1 MEQETLAAQA
11 IETVGTDPR
20 YDESVKRLL
29 ANKSILAVILKE
41 CVPEFKHCTTREI
54 AEQYIEGE
62 PQIGE
67 VGIAPDEINRSG
79 EVIHGLLKF
88 LEVLLS
94 DEKTAAAK
102 KTILQNEFDVP
113 MTQTL
118 ETEVYQ
124 MCNLSQGAIETVS
137 YTHLTLPTICSV

>member
-67 VGIAPDEINRSG
+67 VGIAPDETNRSG
-79 EVIHGLLKF
+79 GGHSRSEHRGR
-88 LEVLLS
+88 
-94 DEKTAAAK
+94 
-102 KTILQNEFDVP
+102 
-113 MTQTL
+113 
-118 ETEVYQ
+118 
-124 MCNLSQGAIETVS
+124 
-137 YTHLTLPTICSV
+137 HLDGGQYPV

>member
-1 MEQETLAAQA
+1 MEQETLAAQT

-62 PQIGE
+62 PQIG
-67 VGIAPDEINRSG
+67 IN
-79 EVIHGLLKF
+79 F
-88 LEVLLS
+88 
-94 DEKTAAAK
+94 AAIGPSARRFK
-102 KTILQNEFDVP
+102 ASVTEF
-113 MTQTL
+113 
-118 ETEVYQ
+118 
-124 MCNLSQGAIETVS
+124 
-137 YTHLTLPTICSV
+137 